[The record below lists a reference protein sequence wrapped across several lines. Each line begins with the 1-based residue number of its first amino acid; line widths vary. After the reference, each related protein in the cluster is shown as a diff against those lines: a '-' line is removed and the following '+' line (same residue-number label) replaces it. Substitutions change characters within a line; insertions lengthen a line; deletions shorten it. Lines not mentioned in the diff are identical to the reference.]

1 MKRGDT
7 MDRDEER
14 QGLRERFLVALV
26 EATYPLQQGAQDREV
41 VLEVLI
47 EAADLLKD
55 RLEKELEEFRLEA
68 AD

>member
-1 MKRGDT
+1 MERN
-7 MDRDEER
+7 EER
-14 QGLRERFLVALV
+14 QALRERFLIALV
-26 EATYPLQQGAQDREV
+26 EATYPLQQEAQDREV
-41 VLEVLI
+41 ALEVLI

>member
-1 MKRGDT
+1 
-7 MDRDEER
+7 MDRNKER
-14 QGLRERFLVALV
+14 EALRERFLIALV
-26 EATYPLQQGAQDREV
+26 EATYPLQQEAQDREV
-41 VLEVLI
+41 ALEVLI

>member
-14 QGLRERFLVALV
+14 QGLRERFLLALV

-41 VLEVLI
+41 ALELLI

-55 RLEKELEEFRLEA
+55 RLEKELEEFRFEA